1 MCVCWVPGACMG
13 YGARCVHGATGA
25 LHDGGMRRGG
35 CRAVRRGERG
45 RALDVRYAHGW
56 GMVPARSTGAGLPNW
71 VSHRSPRA
79 PVRGGRGAR
88 GSSVEG
94 CPKAV
99 AGRRV
104 AASGLS
110 SSGRTRTFGLSVSV
124 DSVISSYDIPSREQE
139 RAQALRVSVTARWA
153 NRGRNRRA
161 RAAGSSR
168 DLAAPFAVASG
179 APGAGRPT
187 PRTCAPQPHPTATN
201 RPRTTRA
208 KTAER

>member
-45 RALDVRYAHGW
+45 RALCAWMGHG
-56 GMVPARSTGAGLPNW
+56 PSTQ
-71 VSHRSPRA
+71 HRCRSPTA
-79 PVRGGRGAR
+79 PPGRRCWSRGAR
-88 GSSVEG
+88 GSR
-94 CPKAV
+94 V
-99 AGRRV
+99 ADDGGRRV

-110 SSGRTRTFGLSVSV
+110 SSGRTRTVGLSVSV
-124 DSVISSYDIPSREQE
+124 DSVISIIRHTVARTRTRASFTRFGHRGGRIWPKPAAARGPRVPQPRSR
-139 RAQALRVSVTARWA
+139 RSV
-153 NRGRNRRA
+153 
-161 RAAGSSR
+161 
-168 DLAAPFAVASG
+168 AVASG
-179 APGAGRPT
+179 VPGAGRPT

-201 RPRTTRA
+201 RPRTKRA